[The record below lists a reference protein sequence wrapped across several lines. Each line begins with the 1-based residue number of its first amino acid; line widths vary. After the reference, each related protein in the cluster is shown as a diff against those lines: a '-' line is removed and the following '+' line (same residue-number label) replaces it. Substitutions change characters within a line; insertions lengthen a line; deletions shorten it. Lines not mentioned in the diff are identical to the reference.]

1 MVHKDVQD
9 QKQHTEQADVDRKF
23 LREILQAFLQ
33 RGLPVLGFV
42 DHAGDPADLRVHPH
56 GRADVFS
63 RAIGHKP
70 RGKHHVGLVVDLHF
84 PVDGRSGFLHRHR
97 LTRQGGFVHL
107 QGCGFKETAVA
118 FDDIP
123 RLHVHDIADRQL
135 AGFDFRQPA
144 VANDLDMGTGQALQT
159 LQGLL
164 GLDFLDGAQDR
175 VQGYDHKD
183 DQCGNQFA
191 GKRRNDRGN
200 DQDNDQKVL
209 ELPEK
214 DHQGTRGFF
223 LHEFIQSIGFLVL
236 DHLCRCESLGTAVQF
251 LEHSLGVLL
260 IVRFH
265 VCSLQKKDRTRWAWL
280 SHESCP

>member
-1 MVHKDVQD
+1 MVHKDMQD
-9 QKQHTEQADVDRKF
+9 QKQHTEQADVDREF

-33 RGLPVLGFV
+33 RCLAVPGFA
-42 DHAGDPADLRVHPH
+42 DHPGDPADLRIHPH
-56 GRADVFS
+56 SRADVFS
-63 RAIGHKP
+63 RAVGHKT
-70 RGKHHVGLVVDLHF
+70 RGEHHIGLVVDLHF
-84 PVDGRSGFLHRHR
+84 FINGGSGFFHRHR
-97 LTRQGGFVHL
+97 FTRQGGFIHL
-107 QGCGFKETAVA
+107 QRRSFKQTAVA
-118 FDDIP
+118 FDDIS
-123 RLHVHDIADRQL
+123 RLYVHDVADREL

-144 VANDLDMGTGQALQT
+144 IADHLDMRTRQT
-159 LQGLL
+159 LEAFERLL

-175 VQGYDHKD
+175 VQGDHHKYD
-183 DQCGNQFA
+183 QRGNQFA
-191 GKRRNDRGN
+191 GESGNDCGD
-200 DQDNDQKVL
+200 DQDNDQQVF

-265 VCSLQKKDRTRWAWL
+265 VCSLQKKDRTRWA
-280 SHESCP
+280 